1 MELLIPEAK
10 LARHASLAAAIMQP
24 KDRRWHEQVEVV
36 VGETEV
42 EVRRRLFVKLK
53 L

>member
-10 LARHASLAAAIMQP
+10 LAHHASLAAAIMQP